1 MNVHERIIKTLEHE
15 EPDRIP
21 TLAQVLENGF
31 MEKLDDIP
39 DFFPWLDE
47 NFSGGNQYM
56 LDCARYIGLDA
67 IWYHYHRQRDEE
79 KDKPEVPK
87 DILEKYELGEPSTGG
102 HYSEKG
108 WYKDGVL
115 KTPELL
121 KEWTS
126 YIKTWEAGEEKNY
139 IEYSEIWEEN
149 ISKGLVPIPTGGGVA
164 YVTWSSIGINRFA
177 YLARKH
183 LNLIKDL
190 AMAWG
195 KFTMKQ
201 HDLLFEHGVDMVFIC
216 DDFCMKERS
225 IYSPKQFD
233 EIVVPVYTMLSNNAH
248 KKGGKFLIHS
258 DGNVSE
264 LLPLLV
270 KAKVDAI
277 EPLEYESGARIPPL
291 KEQFGD
297 NITFIGNVPATF
309 TLSFGTVEETV
320 RKTKDLML
328 QCGEGGGYIVAAG
341 SDVLASC
348 KVENMRAMIATA
360 KKFGTYPLN
369 KDKLRA

>member
-1 MNVHERIIKTLEHE
+1 MNVHDRIVKTLEHE

-31 MEKLDDIP
+31 MEKLDPLP

-47 NFSGGNQYM
+47 HFSGQYM
-56 LDCARYIGLDA
+56 LDCARYLGLDA
-67 IWYHYHRQRDEE
+67 IWYHYHRERLEE

-87 DILEKYELGEPSTGG
+87 DILEKYGLGEPSTSG
-102 HYSEKG
+102 HYSEQG

-126 YIKTWEAGEEKNY
+126 FIKTWEAGNDKSY
-139 IEYSEIWEEN
+139 ADYAKIWEHN
-149 ISKGLVPIPTGGGVA
+149 ISEGLVPIPTGGGVA

-183 LNLIKDL
+183 LGLVKDL
-190 AMAWG
+190 AKAWG
-195 KFTMKQ
+195 KFTIKQ
-201 HDLLFEHGVDMVFIC
+201 HDMLFEHGVDMVFIC

-225 IYSPKQFD
+225 IYSPEQFD
-233 EIVVPVYTMLSNNAH
+233 QIVIPVYKMLADNAH
-248 KKGGKFLIHS
+248 KKGAKFLIHS
-258 DGNVSE
+258 DGNVTE

-270 KAKVDAI
+270 KSGVDAI

-291 KEQFGD
+291 KEKYGD
-297 NITFIGNVPATF
+297 QITFIGNVPATF
-309 TLSFGTVEETV
+309 TLSFGTMEETI
-320 RKTKDLML
+320 RMTKDLML
-328 QCGEGGGYIVAAG
+328 QCGSGGGYIVAPG

-348 KVENMRAMIATA
+348 KVENMRAMIETT
-360 KKFGTYPLN
+360 KKFGIYPLD
-369 KDKLRA
+369 KEKLRA